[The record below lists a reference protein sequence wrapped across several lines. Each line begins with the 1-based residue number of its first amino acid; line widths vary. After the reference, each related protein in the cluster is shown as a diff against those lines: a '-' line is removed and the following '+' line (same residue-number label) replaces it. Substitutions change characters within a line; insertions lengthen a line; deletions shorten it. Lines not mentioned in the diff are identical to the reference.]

1 MPEKVSGTGRCARR
15 ARIAVGGADRAS
27 SRRVGPSPG
36 VPARASRRRRS
47 GRRAAGAGVV
57 AAPEVPVARRAACA
71 GVVAVSEAPVRSPSS
86 RPRRGRRSP
95 SSGVVGHHV
104 PLGCVSRSPAE
115 GAANPRARRGT
126 GTCTWT
132 LTAPGAGKPPPAPRT
147 GRRCGTSPCWARRSS
162 TTQRRTAREHGRLPP
177 STGRARSRGGHPLE
191 RRAGA
196 TCSPPTQPL
205 RACRPAPCP
214 CRRGRARRAP
224 PGSNSPAGSARR
236 SWPGRPA
243 EGAAGPRPLAVAARR
258 TGSTGR
264 GGSAPGSHPTAALI
278 LATTIST
285 ATRL

>member
-1 MPEKVSGTGRCARR
+1 MRKA
-15 ARIAVGGADRAS
+15 GADRRWRCRSRLVAS
-27 SRRVGPSPG
+27 GRALPG
-36 VPARASRRRRS
+36 RPGENEPQAPVWPPSRRRRCGCRAGGPGGS
-47 GRRAAGAGVV
+47 PGGMRRCGRRVGGPSALAEQQ
-57 AAPEVPVARRAACA
+57 APAWSPIAKLRCGRASCPARLRVPFACR
-71 GVVAVSEAPVRSPSS
+71 GRGKPPCSS
-86 RPRRGRRSP
+86 RHGDL
-95 SSGVVGHHV
+95 HV
-104 PLGCVSRSPAE
+104 DVD
-115 GAANPRARRGT
+115 RAG
-126 GTCTWT
+126 G
-132 LTAPGAGKPPPAPRT
+132 GKAPPAPRT

-264 GGSAPGSHPTAALI
+264 GGPAPGSHPTAALI